1 MRLISFLA
9 LTLAGCSSMNAWDRP
24 LPGRPGRPGNTFEGV
39 FFPVQTSPDGTW
51 IVGVTDEDG
60 SWRWASD
67 PFFAP
72 TNTAEL
78 ASTRGVDL
86 FVTTSSLGMEVHG
99 IGALSRRE
107 VFRIALPKA
116 EFGQVGAVISA
127 QGETRVISAAR
138 DQEIIISRFDAATG
152 APRSVRRWPVASVSK
167 VLAAVSNTDQRL
179 TIAYASSFET
189 PLRLLEVDDE
199 ELRFDVPVPHS
210 DGGPGYLL
218 KILDLQK
225 KGTGTT
231 LVAHSPDGSL
241 GFWEWDSQGGFRGL
255 NLRTTSGASLN
266 ASGLNDLDVLLMR
279 RPDGRRVIEYRT
291 GAYWN
296 FLGSVELPHE
306 VCAKDCQLG
315 VTRHGGVILAGADP
329 RGGYRAWAVPP
340 PKEIARALDVATG
353 WTEQG
358 PRLQRSFLANF
369 NQYLVA
375 HVQDTRVNP
384 RHRHLH

>member
-1 MRLISFLA
+1 MS
-9 LTLAGCSSMNAWDRP
+9 AWDRP

-39 FFPVQTSPDGTW
+39 FFPIQTSTDGTW

-86 FVTTSSLGMEVHG
+86 FVTTTSVGMEVHG
-99 IGALSRRE
+99 IGTLSRQE
-107 VFRIALPKA
+107 VFTISLPRA
-116 EFGQVGAVISA
+116 EFGLVGAVVSA
-127 QGETRVISAAR
+127 RGEMRVISAFD
-138 DQEIIISRFDAATG
+138 DQEILIARFDPVSG
-152 APRSVRRWPVASVSK
+152 AKRSLQRCPVPSVSK
-167 VLAAVSNTDQRL
+167 VLAAVNNTDQRL

-189 PLRLLEVDDE
+189 PIRLLEVDDDGV
-199 ELRFDVPVPHS
+199 RFDVPVPHS
-210 DGGPGYLL
+210 DGGPNYLL

-255 NLRTTSGASLN
+255 NVRSTSGASLN
-266 ASGLNDLDVLLMR
+266 ASGPNDLDVLLMR
-279 RPDGRRVIEYRT
+279 RPDGQRVIEYRT

-296 FLGSVELPHE
+296 FLGSVELPHG

-340 PKEIARALDVATG
+340 PKEIARALDAATG

-375 HVQDTRVNP
+375 HTGSEARHNP
-384 RHRHLH
+384 RHAHLH